1 MFAIIVLLQ
10 PELRK
15 ITADLSKMK
24 IFQPFLLK
32 QMTDLEEIIEAVKI
46 MAKNK
51 TGSLIAIVRENNLK
65 EIIDQSVQLD
75 AIISASLL
83 LTIFKKIQ
91 HFTTGP

>member
-1 MFAIIVLLQ
+1 
-10 PELRK
+10 
-15 ITADLSKMK
+15 MK

-32 QMTDLEEIIEAVKI
+32 QMTDLEEIIEAVKV

-51 TGSLIAIVRENNLK
+51 TGSLIAIVRENSLK